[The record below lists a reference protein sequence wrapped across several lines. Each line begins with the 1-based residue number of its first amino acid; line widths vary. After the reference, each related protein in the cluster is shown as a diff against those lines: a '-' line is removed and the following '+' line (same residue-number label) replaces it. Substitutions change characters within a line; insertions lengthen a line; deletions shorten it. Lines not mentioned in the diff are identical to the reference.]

1 MIHESL
7 APILEKLK
15 KSKDSPISPPINRN
29 EENLSDAI
37 NNNISCSPGKRDIT
51 PQSNDSREV
60 TVENEMKLSEIKT
73 LQKDKTL
80 ECEISSETGE
90 KNTDK
95 EEMEEKREEEI
106 SPTDGKI
113 SEREEQRDVTD
124 KMEPYNEAL
133 SPKMVASGINV
144 KQVIE
149 GSLREMEDLF
159 KTWNSGK
166 VTFV

>member
-1 MIHESL
+1 MFFF
-7 APILEKLK
+7 
-15 KSKDSPISPPINRN
+15 R
-29 EENLSDAI
+29 
-37 NNNISCSPGKRDIT
+37 
-51 PQSNDSREV
+51 
-60 TVENEMKLSEIKT
+60 
-73 LQKDKTL
+73 
-80 ECEISSETGE
+80 ETGE

-95 EEMEEKREEEI
+95 EETEEKREEEI

-133 SPKMVASGINV
+133 SPKMVASGI
-144 KQVIE
+144 IL
-149 GSLREMEDLF
+149 SWF